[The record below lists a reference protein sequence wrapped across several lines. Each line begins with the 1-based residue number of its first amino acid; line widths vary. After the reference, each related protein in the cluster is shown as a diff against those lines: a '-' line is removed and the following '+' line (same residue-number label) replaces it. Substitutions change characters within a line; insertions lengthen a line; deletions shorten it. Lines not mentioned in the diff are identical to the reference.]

1 MRDIILLAAAVL
13 AAAVATPA
21 AANDVVRVAEVPFIS
36 AGGYFIAR
44 DKGYFKKLGIDV
56 TTRLFDDG
64 ALAIPAMIAGEIDV
78 AVMTASAGLFNAVAK
93 GAPLVIILDRGR
105 DTAERSY
112 TSISVTTAEAE
123 GGIHSP
129 ADFAKLKG
137 KRVGL
142 AVLGSINQYSTAL
155 GLEKAGLDPARD
167 VTWVSGIG
175 QPDLM
180 KMIGQK
186 TIDAAAI
193 SYNFS
198 MFAQSNGWGPMV
210 ATGGQIDPGE
220 QVATFAAR
228 KDLIATKRDVL
239 VRFAEAY
246 LQGVKDFDAAA
257 LDPKGHGDEVKIL
270 AANTVLNKPELVAA
284 IAPHWSY
291 IEPSGLPNVA
301 SIMAMQDYWAASRFN
316 LVQKKVSEAQL
327 FDLSI
332 AKAAA
337 AKLAQDKPFD

>member
-1 MRDIILLAAAVL
+1 MRRFVLLAAALLAPVL
-13 AAAVATPA
+13 PA
-21 AANDVVRVAEVPFIS
+21 AANDLVRVAEVPFIS
-36 AGGYFIAR
+36 AGGFFIAR

-78 AVMTASAGLFNAVAK
+78 AVMPASAGLFNAVSK
-93 GAPLVIILDRGR
+93 GAPLVIVLDRGR
-105 DTAERSY
+105 DTADRSY
-112 TSISVTTAEAE
+112 TSISVTAANAEA
-123 GGIHSP
+123 GIRTP

-137 KRVGL
+137 KRIGL
-142 AVLGSINQYSTAL
+142 AVLGSINQYSMAL

-167 VTWVSGIG
+167 VTWVSGIS

-186 TIDAAAI
+186 TVDAAAI

-228 KDLIATKRDVL
+228 KDFVASKRDVL
-239 VRFAEAY
+239 VRFAQAY
-246 LQGVKDFDAAA
+246 LQGARDFDAAA
-257 LDPKGHGDEVKIL
+257 LDPKGHPEEVKIL
-270 AANTVLNKPELVAA
+270 ASNTVINKPELVAA

-291 IEPSGLPNVA
+291 IEPSGMPNVP
-301 SIMAMQDYWAASRFN
+301 SIMAMQDFWAASRFN
-316 LVQKKVSEAQL
+316 LVQKKVTEAQL
-327 FDLSI
+327 FDLTI
-332 AKAAA
+332 AKDAA
-337 AKLAQDKPFD
+337 AKLAADKPFD